1 MEEKHKTTRHTD
13 QVNVKLTPEE
23 LKALSAVVSEEETS
37 LSAFTR
43 RAIKHEIA
51 GRGEQK

>member
-1 MEEKHKTTRHTD
+1 MEETYQAKRHTD

-23 LKALSAVVSEEETS
+23 LKALSTAVSEEETS

-43 RAIKHEIA
+43 RAIKHELA
-51 GRGEQK
+51 GRGGQK

>member
-1 MEEKHKTTRHTD
+1 MEETKRTERHTD

-23 LKALSAVVSEEETS
+23 LEALSTAVSEEETS

>member
-1 MEEKHKTTRHTD
+1 MEKAHKTNRHTD

-23 LKALSAVVSEEETS
+23 LKALSVAVSEEETS

-43 RAIKHEIA
+43 RAIKHELEKL
-51 GRGEQK
+51 GEQK